1 AGFRELGVEPGD
13 RVGLFSN
20 TRMEWAQT
28 DFGVLAAGGV
38 VTTVYTS
45 SSPDQVEYLLSDPG
59 AMGVV
64 VENAD
69 LLDRVL
75 DVEDELDLEFIVVI
89 DEFDG
94 YDDREDILSLAE
106 VHERGA
112 A

>member
-1 AGFRELGVEPGD
+1 
-13 RVGLFSN
+13 
-20 TRMEWAQT
+20 
-28 DFGVLAAGGV
+28 
-38 VTTVYTS
+38 
-45 SSPDQVEYLLSDPG
+45 VEYLLSDPG

-112 A
+112 AAFDEAAYESWLDARDPEDLASLVYTSGTTGRPKGVKL